1 MVTGG
6 DHAGGIIG
14 TLRLMK
20 SNGIAVAVVVAL
32 GLSGCGGQRQ
42 FAAGTV
48 THVVICY
55 LKQPGDATAR
65 QRLIEASKEFREIP
79 GVLDVRVGKV
89 LPSTRPIV
97 VNDYDVG
104 LVITYKDERAMKEY
118 VTHPIHEKAVR
129 EVLGPL
135 TSKVVVYDF
144 VNE

>member
-1 MVTGG
+1 M
-6 DHAGGIIG
+6 
-14 TLRLMK
+14 
-20 SNGIAVAVVVAL
+20 AVRYCAALAL
-32 GLSGCGGQRQ
+32 GVSTVLTACAQQRK
-42 FAAGTV
+42 FEPGTV

-55 LKQPGDATAR
+55 LKQPGDPAAR
-65 QRLIEASKEFREIP
+65 QQLIDASKEFRQIP

-97 VNDYDVG
+97 VSDYDVG
-104 LVITYKDERAMKEY
+104 LVITYKDAEAMKNY

-135 TSKVVVYDF
+135 VAKVVVYDF